1 MSAGTR
7 LPGTPDPMRFWPG
20 VGGVRIAGDSWG
32 DPNGPLVLLQHGG
45 GQTRHAWKGAGE
57 KLGAAGYYAVAFDAR
72 GHGDS
77 DWASDGLYGQ
87 DVMVEDLKCVVAAL
101 GNRRPVLVGAS
112 MGGGTSLVAVGEDHV
127 DATALVI
134 VDIGPRIEPEGV
146 DKIQAFM
153 SQKPE
158 GFSTLQEVAD
168 AIASYQPHR
177 TRPRTLDGLAKNVRL
192 GEDGKYRWHW
202 DPRFRAIRRDL
213 EKRRDRLEA
222 CARNLAL
229 PTLLVRGG
237 LSDVLSEAGAQEF
250 LKLCPHSE
258 YVNVSGAAHM
268 VAGDRNDIFGNAVI
282 EFLARMVPAGRAP
295 VEPAHGRHPHHEGP
309 PGDVNDVP

>member
-1 MSAGTR
+1 
-7 LPGTPDPMRFWPG
+7 
-20 VGGVRIAGDSWG
+20 
-32 DPNGPLVLLQHGG
+32 VLLQHGG

-77 DWASDGLYGQ
+77 DWASDGVYGQ

-192 GEDGKYRWHW
+192 GADGKYRWHW
-202 DPRFRAIRRDL
+202 DPRFRAVRRDL

-222 CARNLAL
+222 CSRNLAL

-237 LSDVLSEAGAQEF
+237 LSDVLSEEGAQEF

-282 EFLARMVPAGRAP
+282 EFLARMVPAGHAP

>member
-1 MSAGTR
+1 MSAGKR
-7 LPGTPDPMRFWPG
+7 LPGTPDPMHFWPG
-20 VGGVRIAGDSWG
+20 VGGVRLAGDSWG

-57 KLGAAGYYAVAFDAR
+57 TLGAAGYHAVAFDAR

-77 DWASDGLYGQ
+77 DWARDGLYGQ
-87 DVMVEDLKCVVAAL
+87 NVMVEDLKCVVAAL

-134 VDIGPRIEPEGV
+134 VDIAPRIEPEGV
-146 DKIQAFM
+146 DKIVEFM
-153 SQKPE
+153 SQKPD
-158 GFSTLQEVAD
+158 GFDSLQEVAD

-177 TRPRTLDGLAKNVRL
+177 SRPRTLDGLAKNVRL
-192 GEDGKYRWHW
+192 GAEGKYHWHW
-202 DPRFRAIRRDL
+202 DPRFREVRRDL
-213 EKRRDRLEA
+213 EKRLQRLEA
-222 CARNLAL
+222 CARALTL

-237 LSDVLSEAGAQEF
+237 MSDVLSEEGAQEF

-258 YVNVSGAAHM
+258 YVNVAGASHM
-268 VAGDRNDIFGNAVI
+268 VAGDRNDVFGNSVI
-282 EFLARMVPAGRAP
+282 AFLKRVVPAGRDP
-295 VEPAHGRHPHHEGP
+295 VQPAHAPHPHHEGP